1 MSIRFAA
8 CVFALGISLA
18 GCSAQGPSGGDQ
30 ITVQETREMQPTIDR
45 YKSQSVMGF
54 DVKGATL
61 MLNVDAEGWSQLDEP
76 VELALRAAVL
86 NAWARS
92 WAKHHPRQHGVVR
105 LRVQNYYGQE
115 ITSQSK
121 SV

>member
-1 MSIRFAA
+1 MSIKFAA

-18 GCSAQGPSGGDQ
+18 GCSAPAPSAGDQ
-30 ITVQETREMQPTIDR
+30 VTNQEIREMQPTVDR

-54 DVKGATL
+54 DVKGTTL